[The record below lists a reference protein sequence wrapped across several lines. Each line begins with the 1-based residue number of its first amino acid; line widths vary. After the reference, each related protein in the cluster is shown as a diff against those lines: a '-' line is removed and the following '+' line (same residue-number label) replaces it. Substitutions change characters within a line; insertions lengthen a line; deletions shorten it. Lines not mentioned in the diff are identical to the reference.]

1 MTPPATPAFTP
12 DMKARYDRDGFLV
25 VESLFT
31 DAELHGVRQRI
42 DALIAD
48 PDSRPEGVGVGRE
61 GDTSPETKGTGAVRG
76 ASFLVRFDPFFQ
88 DFARTAK
95 LLDHARGV
103 LGASRIKVFRD
114 QALFK
119 PPHGQAK
126 PLHQDQSYF
135 LVDPVDDLV
144 TAWIALDEATLDN
157 GCMTYVP
164 GSHRHGILPITPDPE
179 RPVHH
184 VPDTRGLDLPEAVA
198 CPVPAGSVIFHH
210 GCALHASSDND
221 TDTWRKALIL
231 HFSASEAT
239 SGRAELN
246 EQVSLE
252 ID

>member
-1 MTPPATPAFTP
+1 MFTQA
-12 DMKARYDRDGFLV
+12 MKDSYEDNGFLV

-31 DAELHGVRQRI
+31 DDELAGVRQRI

-48 PDSRPEGVGVGRE
+48 PESRMAGVGVGRE
-61 GDTSPETKGTGAVRG
+61 GDTTPETKGTGEIRG

-88 DFARTAK
+88 DFARTPK
-95 LLDHARGV
+95 LLDHARGL
-103 LGASRIKVFRD
+103 LGPRVKVFRD

-119 PPHGQAK
+119 PPRGQAK

-135 LVDPVDDLV
+135 LVAPEDDLV
-144 TAWIALDEATLDN
+144 TAWIALDEATREN

-164 GSHRHGILPITPDPE
+164 GSHKHGIFPITPDPD

-184 VPDTRGLDLPEAVA
+184 IPDTSNVDLPEPVH

-210 GCALHASSDND
+210 GCALHASADNN
-221 TDTWRKALIL
+221 TDTWRKALIM
-231 HFSASEAT
+231 HFSTSDAT
-239 SGRAELN
+239 SARDELN
-246 EQVSLE
+246 QQVSLE

>member
-1 MTPPATPAFTP
+1 MFSQQ
-12 DMKARYDRDGFLV
+12 MKTSYEENGFLV
-25 VESLFT
+25 VEALFT
-31 DAELHGVRQRI
+31 DEELTPVRQRI

-48 PDSRPEGVGVGRE
+48 PESRLAGVGIGRE
-61 GDTSPETKGTGAVRG
+61 GDTKPETKGTGDVRG

-88 DFARTAK
+88 NFARTAK
-95 LLDHARGV
+95 LLDHARGL
-103 LGASRIKVFRD
+103 LGPRVKVFRD

-119 PPHGQAK
+119 PPRGQAK

-144 TAWIALDEATLDN
+144 TAWIALDEATLEN

-164 GSHRHGILPITPDPE
+164 GSHKHGIFPISSDPE

-184 VPDTRGLDLPEAVA
+184 IPDTGELDLPAAVP

-210 GCALHASSDND
+210 GCALHASADNN

-231 HFSASEAT
+231 HFATSEAM
-239 SGRAELN
+239 SGRDELN

>member
-1 MTPPATPAFTP
+1 MTFTTE
-12 DMKARYDRDGFLV
+12 MKQSYDDNGFLV
-25 VESLFT
+25 VESLFS
-31 DAELHGVRQRI
+31 DDELTGVRQRI

-48 PDSRPEGVGVGRE
+48 PDSRPDGVGVGRE
-61 GDTSPETKGTGAVRG
+61 GDTKAETKGTGDVRG
-76 ASFLVRFDPFFQ
+76 ASFLVRFVPFFQ
-88 DFARTAK
+88 DFARTPK
-95 LLDHARGV
+95 LLEHARGV
-103 LGASRIKVFRD
+103 LGSARVKVFRD

-135 LVDPVDDLV
+135 VVEPEDDLV
-144 TAWIALDEATLDN
+144 TAWIALDEATLEN

-164 GSHRHGILPITPDPE
+164 GSHKHGIFPITPDPE

-184 VPDTRGLDLPEAVA
+184 IPDTGDLELPEAVH

-210 GCALHASSDND
+210 GCTLHASADND

-231 HFSASEAT
+231 HFAT
-239 SGRAELN
+239 ADAMSRKDDLN
-246 EQVSLE
+246 AQVSLE

>member
-1 MTPPATPAFTP
+1 MFTAA
-12 DMKARYDRDGFLV
+12 MKDRFDDDGFLV
-25 VESLFT
+25 VERLFD
-31 DAELHGVRQRI
+31 DAELVGVRQRI

-48 PDSRPEGVGVGRE
+48 PDSRPEGVGFGRE
-61 GDTSPETKGTGAVRG
+61 GDTKVETKGTGDIRG

-88 DFARTAK
+88 DFARTPK
-95 LLDHARGV
+95 LLECARGL
-103 LGASRIKVFRD
+103 LGPRVKVFRD

-135 LVDPVDDLV
+135 LVQPADDLV
-144 TAWIALDEATLDN
+144 TAWIALDEATLEN

-164 GSHRHGILPITPDPE
+164 GSHKHGVFPIAHDPE

-184 VPDTRGLDLPEAVA
+184 IPDTGDLDLPEAVH

-210 GCALHASSDND
+210 GCTLHASADNN
-221 TDTWRKALIL
+221 TDTWRKALIM
-231 HFSASEAT
+231 HFAT
-239 SGRAELN
+239 SETVSERADLN

>member
-1 MTPPATPAFTP
+1 MFTQQ
-12 DMKARYDRDGFLV
+12 MKDSYETNGFLV
-25 VESLFT
+25 VDRLFSEP
-31 DAELHGVRQRI
+31 ELAGVRQRI

-48 PDSRPEGVGVGRE
+48 PESRPEGVGVGRE
-61 GDTSPETKGTGAVRG
+61 GDTKPETKGTGDVRG

-88 DFARTAK
+88 DFARSPA
-95 LLDHARGV
+95 LLEHARGL
-103 LGASRIKVFRD
+103 LGPRVKVFRD

-119 PPHGQAK
+119 PPRGQAK

-135 LVDPVDDLV
+135 LVEPADDLV
-144 TAWIALDEATLDN
+144 TAWIALDEATLEN

-164 GSHRHGILPITPDPE
+164 GSHKHGIFPISPDPD

-184 VPDTRGLDLPEAVA
+184 IPDTGALDLPEAVH

-210 GCALHASSDND
+210 GCTLHASADNN
-221 TDTWRKALIL
+221 TDTWRKALIM
-231 HFSASEAT
+231 HFSTADAVS
-239 SGRAELN
+239 SRQELN

>member
-1 MTPPATPAFTP
+1 MFSQPLK
-12 DMKARYDRDGFLV
+12 DRYEENGFLV
-25 VESLFT
+25 VEALFT
-31 DAELHGVRQRI
+31 DGELAPVRQRI

-48 PDSRPEGVGVGRE
+48 PASRLAGVGIGRE
-61 GDTSPETKGTGAVRG
+61 GDTKPETKGTGDVRG

-88 DFARTAK
+88 DFARTPK
-95 LLDHARGV
+95 LLDHARGL
-103 LGASRIKVFRD
+103 LGPRIKVFRD

-119 PPHGQAK
+119 PPRGQAK

-164 GSHRHGILPITPDPE
+164 GSHKHGIFPISPDPE

-184 VPDTRGLDLPEAVA
+184 IPDTGAIKLGDAVA

-210 GCALHASSDND
+210 GCALHASADNH

-231 HFSASEAT
+231 HFATSEAM
-239 SGRAELN
+239 SARDELN